1 MKLKD
6 LINKKFKFDKRVVEL
21 GLKQGAF
28 TKDEYKQHL
37 QSLQDVSS
45 NQEELSVDS
54 DMDSDSNKK

>member
-6 LINKKFKFDKRVVEL
+6 LIDKNFKFDKRVVEL
-21 GLKQGAF
+21 GLKQGVF

-37 QSLQDVSS
+37 QGLQDVSS

-54 DMDSDSNKK
+54 DIDSDSNKK